1 MNSFGRSWKGWA
13 LAVLC
18 LAVPALSHAQSEGG
32 LQVTTAV
39 YQDVQVPAADGG
51 TETKRVAATTVVPG
65 TEVIYEISF
74 HNATKVAATDIAIN
88 NPVPKEL
95 VFTGVDGIPA
105 TAVSVDDGSHYGAL
119 PELTVTTENGATRP
133 ARPEDVTN
141 LRWIVANLSAG
152 AQGSVSYR
160 ARVK

>member
-39 YQDVQVPAADGG
+39 YQDVQVPAADGS

-65 TEVIYEISF
+65 TEVIYEITFRNS
-74 HNATKVAATDIAIN
+74 TRLAATDIAIN

-95 VFTGVDGIPA
+95 VFTGVDGTPA
-105 TAVSVDDGSHYGAL
+105 TAVSVDDGTHYGAL
-119 PELTVTTENGATRP
+119 PELTVAADNGATRP

-141 LRWIVANLSAG
+141 LRWIVANLAAG

>member
-1 MNSFGRSWKGWA
+1 MNTFGRSWLGWA
-13 LAVLC
+13 LAGLC
-18 LAVPALSHAQSEGG
+18 LSVPGLSHAQAEGG

-95 VFTGVDGIPA
+95 VL
-105 TAVSVDDGSHYGAL
+105 DDGSHYGAL
-119 PELTVTTENGATRP
+119 PELTVAADTGATRP

-141 LRWIVANLSAG
+141 LRWIVANLAAG